1 MCDMYA
7 VCVRCGDVCLCG
19 VAVCGVQS
27 LEQRSQRGGSEGTG
41 VVSGRSDG
49 SADAEVRGMS
59 AMGAGCGW
67 SAWCVRDGLHGVWER
82 WEYER
87 GCVGW
92 ACVLCGFCVCV
103 WTGRD
108 VVGV

>member
-1 MCDMYA
+1 M
-7 VCVRCGDVCLCG
+7 
-19 VAVCGVQS
+19 CGVQAS
-27 LEQRSQRGGSEGTG
+27 WQRSRRGGSEGTG

-92 ACVLCGFCVCV
+92 ACVLCG
-103 WTGRD
+103 
-108 VVGV
+108 